1 MYKVLIVDDEDII
14 RRGLQV
20 IIDWKKLG
28 VDEIYTAASGEQA
41 AELLEKVPV
50 DFMLT
55 DICMVNMSG
64 LELIEKVN
72 RSDTD
77 MRIVVLTGY
86 DSFEYARQCCR
97 MEVHDF
103 LLKPIDRES
112 LETAVKKQLEILRK
126 SREEKSR
133 KQIEYRA
140 EGLAEQYRQEKFCRA
155 LVEGAIDQEEVN
167 RVCAR
172 YHQDPGEAVQA
183 IVLLPVLEQE
193 RSWKAGY
200 EYQYLLAK
208 NICISLYD
216 VSGQGL
222 TFEDSLGR
230 IVVGMFCGE
239 QYDEVEERVRAL
251 KTILYE
257 ETGCSVNILI
267 GNRVEGLQYLRASY
281 QDAVSIIP
289 QIKEKHSAI
298 YLTPKSEQRLKIF
311 RETVAELQRIMEEK
325 IDDLEVLLKTYD
337 TYIRCTKS
345 YNLSE
350 SMMRRT
356 LYRLLSALYYEYRI
370 DRGEKEDNYINQLI
384 DSLTKCNNE
393 EMAVVGRE
401 CILHLFNR
409 EKENVHD
416 VVRTAKE
423 YIKEHLSE
431 ELSLDI
437 LARQSY
443 ISPVYFS
450 RLFKQETG
458 EGVSEY
464 IVRKRM
470 EQAKSLLASTMLRSG
485 EIAYKSGYRDV
496 NYFSAAFKKNVGMSP
511 REYRDSVRKGKGI

>member
-140 EGLAEQYRQEKFCRA
+140 EG
-155 LVEGAIDQEEVN
+155 
-167 RVCAR
+167 
-172 YHQDPGEAVQA
+172 
-183 IVLLPVLEQE
+183 QE